1 MDLKLLRQDL
11 HMHPQVSGHE
21 QYSHD
26 QVVALLQ
33 SMSPT
38 GIWTRVNGWGVV
50 ALWHV
55 GAPVTIAFRADTDAL
70 SIGHRCGHDGHTAI
84 LMGVAQWVDSHVGQL
99 RKNIM
104 LIWQPEEET
113 GCGAQKIVDSGL
125 LQQYDVSAIF
135 ALHNLPGFKSGS
147 VVLNRHTFAAAS
159 VGVTYRFNGRPT
171 HASTPE
177 MGLSPGLA
185 VADAIRAFDAFNTG
199 ESHPAHFRQATLIH
213 IEVGQPAFGTAAAD
227 ASISFTLRAY
237 TNSAMQ
243 TFRQEADNLMAQ
255 LADRYGLSI
264 SMSQCDPFMATENT
278 PHIVDDVC
286 RVAMS
291 NDFDVIM
298 ADRPFRWS
306 EDFASYLAV
315 CPGCL
320 MGIGSG
326 EFHPELHH
334 PDYDFPD
341 DVIPRAVALFVA
353 IAEM

>member
-1 MDLKLLRQDL
+1 
-11 HMHPQVSGHE
+11 MHPQASGHE
-21 QYSHD
+21 QYAHD
-26 QVVALLQ
+26 RVVALLQ
-33 SMSPT
+33 SMAPT
-38 GIWTRVNGWGVV
+38 GLWTHVGGWGVV

-70 SIGHRCGHDGHTAI
+70 PIGHRCGHDGHTAI
-84 LMGVAQWVDSHVGQL
+84 LLGLAQWVDSHVRQL

-113 GCGAQKIVDSGL
+113 GYGAQKIVDSGL

-135 ALHNLPGFKSGS
+135 ALHNLPGFELGA

-159 VGVTYRFNGRPT
+159 VGVTYRFQGRPT

-177 MGLSPGLA
+177 LGLSPGLA

-199 ESHPAHFRQATLIH
+199 ESQTDRFRQATLIH
-213 IEVGQPAFGTAAAD
+213 IDAGEPAFGTAAAQ
-227 ASISFTLRAY
+227 ASLSFTLRAY
-237 TNSAMQ
+237 TNKGMQ
-243 TFRQEADNLMAQ
+243 EFRHQADALMAQ
-255 LADRYGLSI
+255 LADRYGLGL

-286 RVAMS
+286 KAALSGNLEVTMI
-291 NDFDVIM
+291 DK
-298 ADRPFRWS
+298 PFRWS
-306 EDFASYLAV
+306 EDFASYLAI

-320 MGIGSG
+320 MGIGAGVS
-326 EFHPELHH
+326 HLELHH

-341 DVIPRAVALFVA
+341 DVMPQAVALFAA